1 MDRSDVKMT
10 TLLTTTGE
18 FHRSMTLRAEETDRR
33 INQLAE
39 KYEGLER
46 RGNLLL
52 GEQNQAGNLRCLTLS
67 VAAPASGGVTMDPV
81 HTAGNRKGKNR
92 QDENQADAETDLEDE
107 VEKKIELCLELELMT
122 M

>member
-39 KYEGLER
+39 QYEGLER

-52 GEQNQAGNLRCLTLS
+52 GEQNQAGKLKRLTLS
-67 VAAPASGGVTMDPV
+67 VEAPASEDVAMDPV
-81 HTAGNRKGKNR
+81 HAAGNGN
-92 QDENQADAETDLEDE
+92 EADDETDPEDE
-107 VEKKIELCLELELMT
+107 VEKKKNCV
-122 M
+122 